1 MPSDRTEFPRI
12 DSNFAPRRGEDV
24 HTVVLDGE
32 AVLLDERENR
42 LHLLN
47 HTATL
52 LWQLYDGE
60 ASLAE
65 LASDVSA
72 ELGVDHDTVLADLLT
87 ITRHLGAEGLLV
99 GVVADWERGE

>member
-1 MPSDRTEFPRI
+1 VPRDGAARPVI
-12 DSNFAPRRGEDV
+12 DEGFAPRRGADV

-65 LASDVSA
+65 LATDVSA
-72 ELGVDHDTVLADLLT
+72 ELAVDRDTVLADLLT
-87 ITRHLGAEGLLV
+87 ITRHLGAEGILD
-99 GVVADWERGE
+99 GVVADREGDE